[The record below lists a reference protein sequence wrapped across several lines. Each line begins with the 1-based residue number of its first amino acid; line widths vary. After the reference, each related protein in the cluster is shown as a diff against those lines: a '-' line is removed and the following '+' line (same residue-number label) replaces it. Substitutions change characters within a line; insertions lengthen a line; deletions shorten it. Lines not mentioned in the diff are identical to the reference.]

1 MSKQTTTL
9 IKGLA
14 ILMML
19 WLHLFNDAHVGAAA
33 PLLFIGGVPVVSLI
47 ARACNPV
54 DLFIVLSGYGFRY
67 TFFHGDVSV
76 RSQFRRLLKL
86 YICYWLTLIIFVGIG
101 SFVNPSNYP
110 GSFSKLL
117 LNVTSLDHTYNYE
130 TWFLLPYA
138 VVSIFAKG
146 IFRLQNKIGNLWS
159 LAIWIVLYLASC
171 FVISR
176 NLVLQVPVV
185 GEVLSTM
192 IVCVKF
198 VFPFVIG
205 SCLYDIAARSNGLKL
220 SWLNTWKALALLL
233 LLLLSHTLFHSQA
246 PNPLYA
252 GGVVI
257 LMNNIRFPSF
267 LGKAFTVLGK
277 YSMPMWLTHTYFS
290 IYLFHD
296 FIYGFR
302 YPLLIYVVLVIVSL
316 MTAVAIMYL
325 ARAINNL
332 AERRIFIQG

>member
-19 WLHLFNDAHVGAAA
+19 WLHLFNDAHVGAAS
-33 PLLFIGGVPVVSLI
+33 PLWFIGDVPVVALI

-138 VVSIFAKG
+138 IVSIFAKS
-146 IFRLQNKIGNLWS
+146 IFRLQNKIGNRLDDIQKQLEELS
-159 LAIWIVLYLASC
+159 DKEDAKSDDKAELKESKNYGC
-171 FVISR
+171 QKKHQIS
-176 NLVLQVPVV
+176 
-185 GEVLSTM
+185 
-192 IVCVKF
+192 
-198 VFPFVIG
+198 
-205 SCLYDIAARSNGLKL
+205 
-220 SWLNTWKALALLL
+220 
-233 LLLLSHTLFHSQA
+233 
-246 PNPLYA
+246 
-252 GGVVI
+252 
-257 LMNNIRFPSF
+257 
-267 LGKAFTVLGK
+267 
-277 YSMPMWLTHTYFS
+277 
-290 IYLFHD
+290 
-296 FIYGFR
+296 
-302 YPLLIYVVLVIVSL
+302 
-316 MTAVAIMYL
+316 
-325 ARAINNL
+325 
-332 AERRIFIQG
+332 